1 MRGLEIRALELGDL
15 PTLSE
20 INPTFVSDVML
31 KVERE
36 EQGTNLIW
44 RLTEVPLERPFD
56 RGIGYNLTPRD
67 LEDMRG
73 WLKEGNGLHLLALD
87 LSRPVALLNVQLQAW
102 NNTGFIWNILIDID
116 YRRRG
121 LGRTLIERAIAWARQ
136 NNLRALCLETQTN
149 NLPAIRFYRRM
160 GFFLSG
166 VRADLYTNRDLERG
180 EVALFFSYPLDS

>member
-1 MRGLEIRALELGDL
+1 MRGLEIRELGLADL

-20 INPTFVSDVML
+20 INPTFISDAIL
-31 KVERE
+31 RVECE
-36 EQGTNLIW
+36 EQGVNLIW
-44 RLTEVPLERPFD
+44 RLTEVPLDQPFD
-56 RGIGYNLTPRD
+56 RGKGYSLLAHD

-73 WLKEGNGLHLLALD
+73 WLKEGNGLHLLVLD
-87 LSRPVALLNVQLQAW
+87 ASRPVALLNVQLQAW
-102 NNTGFIWNILIDID
+102 NSTGFIWNVLVDQE

-136 NNLRALCLETQTN
+136 RKLRALCLETQSN

-166 VRADLYTNRDLERG
+166 VRADFYTNHDLERG
-180 EVALFFSYPLDS
+180 EVALFFSYPLEA